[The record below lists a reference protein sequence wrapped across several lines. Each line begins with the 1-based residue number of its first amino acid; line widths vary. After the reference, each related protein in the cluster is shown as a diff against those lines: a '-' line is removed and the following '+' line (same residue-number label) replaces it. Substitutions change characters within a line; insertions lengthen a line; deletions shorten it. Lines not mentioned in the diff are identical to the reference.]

1 MSRKELSKR
10 DERALERQS
19 EDAIQG
25 PSSGRRDL
33 AALQGITL
41 QAFAWRGPL
50 PPPDVLAEYG
60 FIEGAPKRL
69 LDLMERQV
77 EHRMKLENR
86 ESLSEAFQ
94 RVWGGISATL
104 IALAGMGVGGW
115 LMYTD
120 HAVTGLA
127 ALFLPLSTLA
137 AVAAGRRRGNAKPQR
152 EPADR
157 RERADEY
164 QAELPFAAA

>member
-1 MSRKELSKR
+1 MSRKEISKR

-19 EDAIQG
+19 EDALQG

-33 AALQGITL
+33 RGLRGITV
-41 QAFAWRGPL
+41 QAFSWRGPL
-50 PPPDVLAEYG
+50 PPPDVLEEYG
-60 FIEGAPKRL
+60 FIKGGPERL
-69 LDLMERQV
+69 LNLVERQV

-104 IALAGMGVGGW
+104 IAVAGMGVGGW

-137 AVAAGRRRGNAKPQR
+137 AVAAGRRRGDAKQR
-152 EPADR
+152 EAAAP

-164 QAELPFAAA
+164 QAELPLAQA

>member
-19 EDAIQG
+19 EDALQG
-25 PSSGRRDL
+25 PSAGRRDRH
-33 AALQGITL
+33 AFPGIALR
-41 QAFAWRGPL
+41 AFTWRAPL

-60 FIEGAPKRL
+60 FIRGAPERL

-137 AVAAGRRRGNAKPQR
+137 AVAAGRRRAEAKPQR
-152 EPADR
+152 EAVAP
-157 RERADEY
+157 RERVDEY
-164 QAELPFAAA
+164 QAELPLAQA